1 MHVPPPV
8 ALPCAHFLPS
18 AAGQVQNFGEP
29 FFMVIRE
36 DETLSSIKERLQKKL
51 KVSDEDFSKWKFV
64 YISLGC
70 PDYFED
76 SDTVAT
82 RFQRYMYRAWAQ
94 YLGLEHPDT
103 APRKAHSAN
112 QDWLLK
118 LLTEPEKFMYS
129 DNNKVHVVRKL
140 KSMYMEVDDCY
151 SRLKGVFLEN
161 GTSEEFSLLLP
172 QLARSKGIVDKAK
185 LKSATSVEDMH

>member
-18 AAGQVQNFGEP
+18 AACMRAAHATLHCHLPRLGRPPGSAQVQNFGEP

-36 DETLSSIKERLQKKL
+36 DETLSSIKECLQKKL
-51 KVSDEDFSKWKFV
+51 KVSDEDFSKWKFA

-82 RFQRYMYRAWAQ
+82 RFQ
-94 YLGLEHPDT
+94 
-103 APRKAHSAN
+103 
-112 QDWLLK
+112 DWLLK
-118 LLTEPEKFMYS
+118 LMTEPRQQQSSCCQKI
-129 DNNKVHVVRKL
+129 

-151 SRLKGVFLEN
+151 SRLKSVFLES

-172 QLARSKGIVDKAK
+172 QLERSKAIVDKAK